1 MAIASRRRTRREPND
16 FAFLNIP
23 YDDEFEDLY
32 LAYIAGLCGLGL
44 KPRATVEIPGS
55 QRRLD
60 KIYRLIRECRYSFHD
75 LSRVEID
82 ATPPPTPRFNMSFE
96 LGLAVAH
103 AKNVGNTHQWFVFET
118 EPHRIKKSLSD
129 LDGTDTYIHKGDPR
143 CVLIELA
150 NALARKS
157 KAPSFGQLSDIH
169 VNLRRTAERIKLVYG
184 GRSLFGARPFKDLV
198 IAATGLAKPG
208 DR

>member
-1 MAIASRRRTRREPND
+1 MAIASRPRPRRESNG

-60 KIYRLIRECRYSFHD
+60 RIYDLIRQCRYSFHD

-82 ATPPPTPRFNMSFE
+82 SSPPPTPRFNMPFE

-103 AKNVGNTHQWFVFET
+103 AKNVRDAHQWFVLK
-118 EPHRIKKSLSD
+118 P
-129 LDGTDTYIHKGDPR
+129 
-143 CVLIELA
+143 
-150 NALARKS
+150 
-157 KAPSFGQLSDIH
+157 
-169 VNLRRTAERIKLVYG
+169 NL
-184 GRSLFGARPFKDLV
+184 
-198 IAATGLAKPG
+198 TG
-208 DR
+208 